1 MTLLLKKYLTLL
13 CKLNIDFLTEKYI
26 FRQKIGFMDKN
37 IIFENGIET
46 EIFPVPSTSSNGSAH
61 THEIVKNNDIYVNP
75 SANQETLSQKSFNQN
90 LDIENNLHNS
100 NRESI
105 SGNQKNYLVLS

>member
-26 FRQKIGFMDKN
+26 FRQKIGVMDKN
-37 IIFENGIET
+37 IIFENEIET
-46 EIFPVPSTSSNGSAH
+46 EIFP
-61 THEIVKNNDIYVNP
+61 IVKNNDIYVNP
-75 SANQETLSQKSFNQN
+75 SANQQKLSQKSFNQN
-90 LDIENNLHNS
+90 LDMENNLHNS

-105 SGNQKNYLVLS
+105 FGNQKRYLVSS